1 MTEYSSNFYSESNP
15 RLIEKFEEMLKSR
28 NSYFFDVE
36 DIEFLVDYYI
46 ERGVH
51 HKARKAVIHGL
62 SLFPQSSA
70 LLLKQAHTFL
80 LGKKPVKAME
90 ILDYLEA
97 AEPTNTEILLFKAVV
112 HRNLSDYEGTKSCLI
127 KALNVTS
134 ENKEDIYLDLAFEQ
148 EMAEDYV
155 GAIQS
160 LKQSLE
166 INPEHE
172 PSLFE
177 LGYCYDMAEEL
188 ENGVEFFQNY
198 VDDYPYSFV
207 GWYNLALC
215 FEKLSFFEKA
225 IEAVE
230 YCLVIKDDFVNAH
243 ILHANMLTSC
253 DRDKEAIDAY
263 LESLLYDP
271 KNPMVYAAIGEC
283 YERMELWS
291 LAEANY
297 LEALK
302 LDPKYVDALM
312 GLGAVKDFEQN
323 YTESLSLYREALKY
337 DELNMDNWH
346 IYAELLEKCEKTDD
360 AEDVYEK
367 MIELFEDDEESWIA
381 LADLQAIS
389 QGHLKAVETLELGE
403 SKITDSL
410 DIIWQKAKHLIKAGK
425 IEHGSDV
432 LANALNENSKGCK
445 YFISIF
451 PESILIPNIAALLE
465 IHTQAHSKDE
475 L

>member
-51 HKARKAVIHGL
+51 HKARKAAIHGL
-62 SLFPQSSA
+62 SLYPNSSA
-70 LLLKQAHTFL
+70 LLLKQAHAL
-80 LGKKPVKAME
+80 LVGKKPVKALE

-97 AEPTNTEILLFKAVV
+97 AEPLNTEMLLFKAVV

-127 KALNVTS
+127 KALNATS

-148 EMAEDYV
+148 EMVEDYV

-177 LGYCYDMAEEL
+177 LGYCYDMAQEL
-188 ENGVEFFQNY
+188 ENGVDFFQNY

-215 FEKLSFFEKA
+215 FEKLSLFEKA
-225 IEAVE
+225 IEAIE

-263 LESLLYDP
+263 MESLEYDP

-283 YERMELWS
+283 FERMEMWS

-312 GLGAVKDFEQN
+312 GLGAVKDFEHN
-323 YTESLSLYREALKY
+323 YTESLSLYR
-337 DELNMDNWH
+337 
-346 IYAELLEKCEKTDD
+346 
-360 AEDVYEK
+360 
-367 MIELFEDDEESWIA
+367 
-381 LADLQAIS
+381 
-389 QGHLKAVETLELGE
+389 
-403 SKITDSL
+403 
-410 DIIWQKAKHLIKAGK
+410 
-425 IEHGSDV
+425 
-432 LANALNENSKGCK
+432 
-445 YFISIF
+445 
-451 PESILIPNIAALLE
+451 
-465 IHTQAHSKDE
+465 
-475 L
+475 

>member
-51 HKARKAVIHGL
+51 HKARKAAMHGL
-62 SLFPQSSA
+62 SLYPNSSA
-70 LLLKQAHTFL
+70 LLLKQAHAL
-80 LGKKPVKAME
+80 LVGKKPVKALE

-97 AEPTNTEILLFKAVV
+97 AEPLNTEMLLFKAVV

-127 KALNVTS
+127 KALNATS

-148 EMAEDYV
+148 EMVEDYV

-177 LGYCYDMAEEL
+177 LGYCFDMAQEL
-188 ENGVEFFQNY
+188 ENGVDFFQDY
-198 VDDYPYSFV
+198 VDNYPYSFV

-215 FEKLSFFEKA
+215 FEKLSLFEKA
-225 IEAVE
+225 IEAIE

-253 DRDKEAIDAY
+253 DRDSDAIEAY
-263 LESLLYDP
+263 NESLIHDS
-271 KNPMVYAAIGEC
+271 KNPMVFAAIGEC
-283 YERMELWS
+283 YERLELWS

-297 LEALK
+297 LEALR
-302 LDPKYVDALM
+302 LDSKYVDALM
-312 GLGAVKDFEQN
+312 GLGAVKDFENN

-346 IYAELLEKCEKTDD
+346 IYAELLEKCDKNDE
-360 AEDVYEK
+360 AEEVYKK

-381 LADLQAIS
+381 LADVQAKS
-389 QGHLKAVETLELGE
+389 MGHLKALETLELGE
-403 SKITDSL
+403 SKISDSL

-425 IEHGSDV
+425 LEHGTEM
-432 LANALNENSKGCK
+432 LMTALDENPKGCN